1 MITLKGRYNSANI
14 MLPDENYL
22 DEETKRIK
30 LWLFRQYR
38 KLLILKSL
46 LNQFIIL
53 KQERKKLVKFLQKKV

>member
-30 LWLFRQYR
+30 L
-38 KLLILKSL
+38 
-46 LNQFIIL
+46 
-53 KQERKKLVKFLQKKV
+53 